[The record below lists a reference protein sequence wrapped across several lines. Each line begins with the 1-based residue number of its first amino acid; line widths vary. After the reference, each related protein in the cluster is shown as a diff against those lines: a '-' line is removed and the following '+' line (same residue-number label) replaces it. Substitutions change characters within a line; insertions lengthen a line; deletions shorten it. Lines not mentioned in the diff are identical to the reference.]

1 MPRRMP
7 TALLSAV
14 AASLALVACG
24 SSAGGSGAASSPTS
38 ASMSHSMS
46 SESMSS
52 HSMSSDSMSSS
63 PMSSHSMSSESMS
76 SHPMSSDSTSS
87 EAMAHGA
94 YVGLAEYEADPTAH
108 GTQRVV
114 YFFHA
119 NWCPDCRASDAAL
132 MKTGVPEGFVVVK
145 ADYDSETELRRKF
158 GVTVQDTFV
167 EVGPGMSVVKKFT
180 GPVDSG
186 QAIADALAA

>member
-1 MPRRMP
+1 
-7 TALLSAV
+7 
-14 AASLALVACG
+14 
-24 SSAGGSGAASSPTS
+24 
-38 ASMSHSMS
+38 
-46 SESMSS
+46 
-52 HSMSSDSMSSS
+52 
-63 PMSSHSMSSESMS
+63 
-76 SHPMSSDSTSS
+76 
-87 EAMAHGA
+87 MAHGA